1 MGGWFDSEIV
11 ANDRLALFLCLVA
24 FIVTFVTTR
33 AITRMI
39 RAGKGPFKD
48 NVSRSGVH
56 VHHAVPGIILLVTGA
71 VMSVATG
78 SEVPWAEIAA
88 VLVGIGTSLVLDE
101 FALILHMSDVYWS
114 QEGRLSVEMVSLAV
128 ACMGLVLVGFSP
140 ISFSGE
146 AGDNAIIATVFG
158 VGSFHIACIV
168 TCILKGKYQFALLG
182 AFIPMLAVFC
192 AVRIARPD
200 SQWAHRFYDEARMAR
215 ATARATAFDRRF
227 GRIADFVGDFVA
239 GKPDVAEPSD
249 APAQA

>member
-1 MGGWFDSEIV
+1 MGGWFDREIV
-11 ANDRLALFLCLVA
+11 ANDRLALFLCFVS

-33 AITRMI
+33 TITRMI

-78 SEVPWAEIAA
+78 STVPWAEIAA

-128 ACMGLVLVGFSP
+128 ACMGLVLVGFDP
-140 ISFSGE
+140 ISFSGA
-146 AGDNAIIATVFG
+146 AGDNAIIAALLG
-158 VGSFHIACIV
+158 VGLTHLVLIV
-168 TCILKGKYQFALLG
+168 TCVLKGKYEFALLG
-182 AFIPMLAVFC
+182 AFVPLLALIC
-192 AVRIARPD
+192 SLRMARPD
-200 SQWAHRFYDEARMAR
+200 SRWARRFYGAARMAEAQER
-215 ATARATAFDRRF
+215 AAAFDRRF
-227 GRIADFVGDFVA
+227 GRITDFIGDFVA
-239 GKPDVAEPSD
+239 GKPDPTDPSD